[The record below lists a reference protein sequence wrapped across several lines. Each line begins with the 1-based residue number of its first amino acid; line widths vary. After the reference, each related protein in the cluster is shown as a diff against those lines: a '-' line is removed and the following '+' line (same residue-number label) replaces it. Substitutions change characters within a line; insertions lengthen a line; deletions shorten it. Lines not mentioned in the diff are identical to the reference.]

1 MTQKNPS
8 SKSILEAKKT
18 IDKQINWWIVIGISL
33 PLSFLAFL
41 FFVNL
46 FGHDT
51 IYDVALTVGGTV
63 FATIGF
69 IWWWWAIYTIAK
81 LTLIL
86 GDTSEK
92 FDKVTGEFKEIRKDI
107 NSLKQ

>member
-1 MTQKNPS
+1 MPQKKPA
-8 SKSILEAKKT
+8 SKSIREAKQT

-46 FGHDT
+46 FGHET
-51 IYDVALTVGGTV
+51 IYEVALTVGGTV

-69 IWWWWAIYTIAK
+69 IWWWWAIYSISYFSSLIFRVSENFQK
-81 LTLIL
+81 LQKDLKDL
-86 GDTSEK
+86 K
-92 FDKVTGEFKEIRKDI
+92 KDI
-107 NSLKQ
+107 NN

>member
-1 MTQKNPS
+1 LTQKNPS
-8 SKSILEAKKT
+8 SNSVRDAKRT

-51 IYDVALTVGGTV
+51 IYDVALTVGGTL

-69 IWWWWAIYTIAK
+69 VWWWWAIYSISYFSSLIVRVSENFQK
-81 LTLIL
+81 LQKDLKDL
-86 GDTSEK
+86 K
-92 FDKVTGEFKEIRKDI
+92 KDI
-107 NSLKQ
+107 NS

>member
-8 SKSILEAKKT
+8 SNSILESKKT

-51 IYDVALTVGGTV
+51 IYDVALTVGGTL

-69 IWWWWAIYTIAK
+69 VWWWWAIYSISYFSSLIVRVSENFQK
-81 LTLIL
+81 LQKDLKDL
-86 GDTSEK
+86 K
-92 FDKVTGEFKEIRKDI
+92 KDI
-107 NSLKQ
+107 NS

>member
-1 MTQKNPS
+1 MTQKKRTAN
-8 SKSILEAKKT
+8 SILDAKKT

-46 FGHDT
+46 FGHET
-51 IYDVALTVGGTV
+51 IYDVALTVGGTI

-69 IWWWWAIYTIAK
+69 IWWWWAIYSISYFSSLIVRVSENFQK
-81 LTLIL
+81 LQKDLKDL
-86 GDTSEK
+86 K
-92 FDKVTGEFKEIRKDI
+92 KDI
-107 NSLKQ
+107 NS